1 MSGRRTATICFFP
14 PPASGTLPHR
24 MRLLSIFLSLILL
37 GSQAAQAQPG
47 EHIVLTGGPALRF
60 MEHGKDASHD
70 FYWFNFVDASTIWL
84 NQIKSTAPAGDRVT
98 WLVYKPAY
106 VSRSNE
112 LGLNLVAQIVEKAK
126 ALNVNLLFFDTKEQL
141 INYLNKGQDRGKMK
155 IVSFDY
161 FGHSNKACFLFDYSN
176 TIDTMSIC
184 YLHVIDL
191 KHIHGHDFAK
201 DAVCKSWG
209 CHSGELY
216 SKWWKDEFD
225 VAMTGAVGK
234 TDFSH
239 GGLPALS
246 DANCR
251 WTQ

>member
-1 MSGRRTATICFFP
+1 LL
-14 PPASGTLPHR
+14 LPDSRLWHFTQLR
-24 MRLLSIFLSLILL
+24 MRLLSLFLGLLLL
-37 GSQAAQAQPG
+37 GPLTAPADTAATR

-84 NQIKSTAPAGDRVT
+84 KQIKDTAPANDLVT
-98 WLVYKPAY
+98 WLVYRPSY
-106 VSRSNE
+106 ISRSKE
-112 LGLNLVAQIVEKAK
+112 MGLDLISQIVAK
-126 ALNVNLLFFDTKEQL
+126 AHTLGVALFFFDTKDQL
-141 INYLNKGQDRGKMK
+141 INYLNKGQDRDKVK
-155 IVSFDY
+155 IASFDY

-191 KHIHGHDFAK
+191 KRIHGHDFAK

-216 SKWWKDEFD
+216 SQWWKNEFD

-246 DANCR
+246 DANCK

>member
-1 MSGRRTATICFFP
+1 
-14 PPASGTLPHR
+14 
-24 MRLLSIFLSLILL
+24 MRFLSALLSLVLLASLT
-37 GSQAAQAQPG
+37 ARAQEH

-70 FYWFNFVDASTIWL
+70 FYWFNFIDASTIWL
-84 NQIKSTAPAGDRVT
+84 KQIKSTAPAGDLIT

-112 LGLNLVAQIVEKAK
+112 LGMDLVAQIVDKARQ
-126 ALNVNLLFFDTKEQL
+126 LGVNLEFFETKEQL
-141 INYLNKGQDRGKMK
+141 INYLNKGQDRHQVK
-155 IVSFDY
+155 IASFDY

-191 KHIHGHDFAK
+191 KHIHDSDFAK

>member
-1 MSGRRTATICFFP
+1 
-14 PPASGTLPHR
+14 
-24 MRLLSIFLSLILL
+24 MRLISLLLSLILL
-37 GSQAAQAQPG
+37 GSFAAQAEPG

-84 NQIKSTAPAGDRVT
+84 NQIKSTAPAGDLIT

-112 LGLNLVAQIVEKAK
+112 MGLNLVSQIVDKAK
-126 ALNVNLLFFDTKEQL
+126 ALNVNLFFFDTKEQL

-176 TIDTMSIC
+176 TIDTMSIAW
-184 YLHVIDL
+184 LHVKDLRKIDSD
-191 KHIHGHDFAK
+191 IFAK
-201 DAVCKSWG
+201 DATCKSWG
-209 CHSGELY
+209 CHSGEMY
-216 SKWWKDEFD
+216 SQWWKGHFD
-225 VAMTGAVGK
+225 VAMIGAIGK
-234 TDFSH
+234 TDFAH
-239 GGLPALS
+239 GGLPELS
-246 DANCR
+246 SAEGK
-251 WTQ
+251 WAQ

>member
-1 MSGRRTATICFFP
+1 
-14 PPASGTLPHR
+14 
-24 MRLLSIFLSLILL
+24 MRLLSLFLSLFLF
-37 GSQAAQAQPG
+37 GSLAVSAQMR

-60 MEHGKDASHD
+60 MEHNKAASHD
-70 FYWFNFVDASTIWL
+70 FYWFNFIDASTIWL
-84 NQIKSTAPAGDRVT
+84 KQIKATAPPGDLVT
-98 WLVYKPAY
+98 WLVFKPSY
-106 VSRSNE
+106 VSRSQE
-112 LGLNLVAQIVEKAK
+112 LGMDLLPQIVQKAHE
-126 ALNVNLLFFDTKEQL
+126 LGVNLLWFEDKDQL
-141 INYLNKGQDRGKMK
+141 INYLNRGQDRDKMK

-176 TIDTMSIC
+176 RIDTMSIA

-191 KHIHGHDFAK
+191 KHIHSHDFAR

-209 CHSGELY
+209 CHSGEMY

-225 VAMTGAVGK
+225 IPMTGAIGK

-251 WTQ
+251 WSQ

>member
-1 MSGRRTATICFFP
+1 
-14 PPASGTLPHR
+14 
-24 MRLLSIFLSLILL
+24 MRLLSLFFSIFLL
-37 GSQAAQAQPG
+37 GSLALSAQTR

-84 NQIKSTAPAGDRVT
+84 KQIKSTAPAGDLVT
-98 WLVYKPAY
+98 WLVYKPSY
-106 VSRSNE
+106 VSRSRE
-112 LGLNLVAQIVEKAK
+112 MGMDLTTQIEQKARALG
-126 ALNVNLLFFDTKEQL
+126 VNLLWFQDKDQL
-141 INYLNKGQDRGKMK
+141 INYLNRGLDRDQVK

-176 TIDTMSIC
+176 TIDTMSIAF
-184 YLHVIDL
+184 LHVVDL
-191 KHIHGHDFAK
+191 KRIHAHDFAK

-225 VAMTGAVGK
+225 VPMTGAIGK

-251 WTQ
+251 WSE

>member
-1 MSGRRTATICFFP
+1 
-14 PPASGTLPHR
+14 
-24 MRLLSIFLSLILL
+24 MRLLLL
-37 GSQAAQAQPG
+37 AVLFSVTGLAAARAEG

-60 MEHGKDASHD
+60 MEHGKEASHD

-84 NQIKSTAPAGDRVT
+84 QQIKASAPGGDLIT
-98 WLVYKPAY
+98 WLVYEPAY
-106 VSRSNE
+106 VSRSKE
-112 LGLNLVAQIVEKAK
+112 LGLDLVAQIQQKAR
-126 ALNVNLLFFDTKEQL
+126 ALGVNLLWFQTKDQL
-141 INYLNKGQDRGKMK
+141 INYLNHGQDRHAVK

-184 YLHVIDL
+184 FLHVVDL
-191 KHIHGHDFAK
+191 KHIHDDDFAH
-201 DAVCKSWG
+201 DAICKSWG

-216 SKWWKDEFD
+216 SKWWKDQFD

-239 GGLPALS
+239 GGLPQLS

>member
-1 MSGRRTATICFFP
+1 
-14 PPASGTLPHR
+14 
-24 MRLLSIFLSLILL
+24 MRLLSLLLSLILL
-37 GSQAAQAQPG
+37 GSLTLRADTG
-47 EHIVLTGGPALRF
+47 EHVVLTGGPALRF

-84 NQIKSTAPAGDRVT
+84 KQIKSTAAPGDLVT
-98 WLVYKPAY
+98 WLVYRPSY
-106 VSRSNE
+106 VSRSSE
-112 LGLNLVAQIVEKAK
+112 LGMDLIPQIAQKAK
-126 ALNVNLLFFDTKEQL
+126 ELGVALYWFDTKEQL
-141 INYLNKGQDRGKMK
+141 INYLNKGQDRDK
-155 IVSFDY
+155 IKITSFDY

-176 TIDTMSIC
+176 TIDTMSVAF
-184 YLHVIDL
+184 LHVVDL

-225 VAMTGAVGK
+225 VAMTGAIGK

-251 WTQ
+251 WSQ

>member
-1 MSGRRTATICFFP
+1 
-14 PPASGTLPHR
+14 
-24 MRLLSIFLSLILL
+24 MRLLSLLLSLILF
-37 GSQAAQAQPG
+37 GSLAVRADTG

-84 NQIKSTAPAGDRVT
+84 KQIKSTAAPGDLVT
-98 WLVYKPAY
+98 WLVYRPSY

-112 LGLNLVAQIVEKAK
+112 LGMDLIPQIAGKAK
-126 ALNVNLLFFDTKEQL
+126 ELGVALYWFDTKEQL
-141 INYLNKGQDRGKMK
+141 INYLNKGQDRDK
-155 IVSFDY
+155 IKITSFDY

-176 TIDTMSIC
+176 TIDTMSVAF
-184 YLHVIDL
+184 LHVVDL

-225 VAMTGAVGK
+225 VAMTGAIGK

-251 WTQ
+251 WSQ

>member
-1 MSGRRTATICFFP
+1 
-14 PPASGTLPHR
+14 
-24 MRLLSIFLSLILL
+24 MRLLSLFLSIFLIGSLAV
-37 GSQAAQAQPG
+37 SAQTR

-84 NQIKSTAPAGDRVT
+84 KQIKSTAPAGDLVT
-98 WLVYKPAY
+98 WLVYKPSY
-106 VSRSNE
+106 VSRSRE
-112 LGLNLVAQIVEKAK
+112 LGMNLLPQIVEKAHQ
-126 ALNVNLLFFDTKEQL
+126 LGVNLLWFEDKEQL
-141 INYLNKGQDRGKMK
+141 INYLNHGQDRDKVK
-155 IVSFDY
+155 IASFDY

-176 TIDTMSIC
+176 TIDTMSIA

-191 KHIHGHDFAK
+191 KHIHAHDFAR

-209 CHSGELY
+209 CHSGEMY

-225 VAMTGAVGK
+225 VPMTGAIGK

-251 WTQ
+251 WSE

>member
-1 MSGRRTATICFFP
+1 
-14 PPASGTLPHR
+14 
-24 MRLLSIFLSLILL
+24 MRLLSLFLGLLLL
-37 GSQAAQAQPG
+37 GPLTAPADTAATR

-84 NQIKSTAPAGDRVT
+84 KQIKDTAPANDLVT
-98 WLVYKPAY
+98 WLVYRPSY
-106 VSRSNE
+106 ISRSKE
-112 LGLNLVAQIVEKAK
+112 MGLDLISQIVAK
-126 ALNVNLLFFDTKEQL
+126 AHTLGVALFFFDTKDQL
-141 INYLNKGQDRGKMK
+141 INYLNKGQDRDKVK
-155 IVSFDY
+155 IASFDY

-191 KHIHGHDFAK
+191 KRIHGHDFAK

-216 SKWWKDEFD
+216 SQWWKNEFD

-246 DANCR
+246 DANCK